1 MQETDVSIGVPIE
14 ELTFEAGR
22 GCLNFANTAEW
33 HASDQP
39 TEHLHSYGDLV
50 RWAQQAGLLT
60 HDRAEHLVEEGVGRS
75 EEAGQVLDRAITL
88 REAIYRIFS
97 AVAADRSPEPEDL
110 DCLNAALAESLG
122 WLRVGQTND
131 GFTWNWG
138 GDAAAMDQML
148 WPIARSAA
156 TLLTSEELDRVREC
170 ADDRGC
176 GYLFMDTSRNRSRKW
191 CDMRGC
197 GNRAKARRH
206 YRRVQADNNSN
217 S

>member
-1 MQETDVSIGVPIE
+1 MQETDISREG
-14 ELTFEAGR
+14 LTFEAGR
-22 GCLNFANTAEW
+22 VCLNFANTAEW

-39 TEHLHSYGDLV
+39 AEHLHNYSDLV

-60 HDRAEHLVEEGVGRS
+60 QDRAEHMVEEGARRS
-75 EEAGQVLDRAITL
+75 EEGGQVLDRAIAL

-97 AVAADRSPEPEDL
+97 AVAAARSPGPDDL
-110 DCLNAALAESLG
+110 DSLNAALAEGLG
-122 WLRVGQTND
+122 WLRVDQTKD
-131 GFTWNWG
+131 GFTWSWG

-148 WPIARSAA
+148 WPVARSAA

-197 GNRAKARRH
+197 GNRAKAQRH
-206 YRRVQADNNSN
+206 YRRTQAETA
-217 S
+217 